1 MAVTNREILEG
12 LLKYDKEIEELSRAI
27 QKEKQNVD
35 DLSRRLQKLI
45 DTRRKEKDR
54 ILIRISAI
62 ENPLYRT
69 VLIGYYVN
77 GRSVVSI
84 RQDINYSASRT
95 YEIIREREGRLRL

>member
-12 LLKYDKEIEELSRAI
+12 LLKYDREIDELSRRI

-45 DTRRKEKDR
+45 DIRRKEKDR
-54 ILIRISAI
+54 ILIRISDI

-77 GRSVVSI
+77 GRSVVAL
-84 RQDINYSASRT
+84 RQDINYSVSRT
-95 YEIIREREGRLRL
+95 YEIIREAEGRLKL